1 MDLNDMV
8 LSCVDDHVV
17 EPRDLYDGRMPARFK
32 DRSPKLLRALAKDV
46 DPKPR
51 AMGGVA
57 RGEAGHRVT
66 SSDVARM
73 LDGSMSQLE
82 WSGND
87 RYGK

>member
-8 LSCVDDHVV
+8 LISVDDHVV
-17 EPRDLYDGRMPARFK
+17 EPRDLYDGRMPASLK
-32 DRSPKLLRALAKDV
+32 DRSPKVLRALANDV
-46 DPKPR
+46 DTKPC
-51 AMGGVA
+51 AMGGVT
-57 RGEAGHRVT
+57 RGEAGNRVT

>member
-1 MDLNDMV
+1 MNYMV
-8 LSCVDDHVV
+8 LISIDVHVV
-17 EPRDLYDGRMPARFK
+17 ESRDMYDGRMPSKFK

>member
-1 MDLNDMV
+1 MEMNDMV
-8 LSCVDDHVV
+8 LISVDDHVV
-17 EPRDLYDGRMPARFK
+17 EPRDLYDGRMPAMFK
-32 DRSPKLLRALAKDV
+32 DRSPKVLRAQANDV

-73 LDGSMSQLE
+73 LEASMSDVE
-82 WSGND
+82 WSGNG